1 MIELDHSS
9 TSFMLATNQV
19 NGRHNNCHKNKAK
32 HELADL
38 RALALGVKLDQVD
51 VIREILDMLQ
61 PSST

>member
-1 MIELDHSS
+1 
-9 TSFMLATNQV
+9 MLATNQV